1 MVAEN
6 DFRLTVIKVT
16 ANPILSTETDL
27 TTGEVKIGV
36 RPSKRRVY
44 ELPIILRPDGLPLY
58 PHNQYLYSRLKE
70 NLKGSKT
77 EAQALMAFERFL
89 AKSNLAFD
97 SLSDIPEDG
106 AAWLFTEHL
115 IKNLKQINVQT
126 GEVIKNPNG
135 YALSTARSYVGI
147 VCRFYGWLHN
157 SGIFFITRD
166 KKPFEHLSGYRKRS
180 GKADDHNM
188 MSHLYKQGGYTYK
201 TTTLMKLFPKIQSI
215 PDHLKLKPMSLDDK
229 EIFINHLKTHWNT
242 GKRKTVALMLRLA
255 IETGLREDELVT
267 FPATGIHYP
276 TTGASVLPVI
286 IGPINGCKTKYD
298 KQRTITVP
306 YALMLELHEYLHKE
320 GRAELLKK
328 GMSKLMFRH
337 QKEMQMQRAF
347 HEENGSLSSFQEVEF
362 KEEDHLHGRL
372 FIHDGG
378 LPYSKKSISVFMSE
392 IRSEIRKSYPNWYYR
407 PHDLRSTFATL
418 WLMEQA
424 TRRRF
429 IFEILMQELAA
440 LMGHNSTSTTEKY
453 INFCKNNEA
462 SRHFALA
469 QNKYANLAFRKKDSD
484 RI

>member
-1 MVAEN
+1 MSEK
-6 DFRLTVIKVT
+6 DFRLTVIEVT

-27 TTGEVKIGV
+27 TTGEVKFGV
-36 RPSKRRVY
+36 RPSNHRVY

-89 AKSNLAFD
+89 SKSNLAFD

-115 IKNLKQINVQT
+115 IKNLKQVNVQT
-126 GEVIKNPNG
+126 GEVLKNPNG
-135 YALSTARSYVGI
+135 YALSTARSYVRI
-147 VCRFYGWLHN
+147 VCRFYGWLHSN
-157 SGIFFITRD
+157 GLFFITRD

-180 GKADDHNM
+180 RKNNDHNM
-188 MSHLYKQGGYTYK
+188 LSHLYKQGGYGYK

-215 PDHLKLKPMSLDDK
+215 PDHLRLKPMSLDDK

-255 IETGLREDELVT
+255 IETGLREDEIVT
-267 FPATGIHYP
+267 FPASGIHYP
-276 TTGASVLPVI
+276 TTGASVIPFI

-298 KQRTITVP
+298 KQRTIAVP
-306 YALMLELHEYLHKE
+306 YPLMLELHEYLHKQ

-328 GMSKLMFRH
+328 GMNNLMLGH
-337 QKEMQMQRAF
+337 QKEMQMRKAF
-347 HEENGSLSSFQEVEF
+347 HEENGSLSSFQEIEF

-372 FIHDGG
+372 FIHEGG

-392 IRSEIRKSYPNWYYR
+392 IRAEIRELYPNWYYR

-424 TRRRF
+424 TRRRLMF
-429 IFEILMQELAA
+429 DFLMQELAA

-453 INFCKNNEA
+453 INFCNSNEA
-462 SRHFALA
+462 TRNFALA
-469 QNKYANLAFRKKDSD
+469 QNKLANLAVRK
-484 RI
+484 